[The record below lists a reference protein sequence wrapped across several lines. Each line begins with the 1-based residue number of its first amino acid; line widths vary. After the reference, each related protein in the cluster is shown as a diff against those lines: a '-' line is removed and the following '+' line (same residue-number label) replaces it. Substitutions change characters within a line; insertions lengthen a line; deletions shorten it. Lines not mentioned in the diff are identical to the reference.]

1 MICFLKYNYFY
12 NKGFLEFLFVMDEE
26 IEILQSIYLDD
37 IVRVDLKS
45 EKSNLEVL
53 IYPLD
58 DEEESKKNLRLNLI
72 FHFTKEVNRRIS
84 QKFKIPIMS
93 KELSKTTKYYKLI

>member
-1 MICFLKYNYFY
+1 
-12 NKGFLEFLFVMDEE
+12 MDEE

-45 EKSNLEVL
+45 ERSNLEVL

-58 DEEESKKNLRLNLI
+58 DEEETKKNLRLNLI
-72 FHFTKEVNRRIS
+72 FHFTKDVSFSFIFYFKYLLFNYIVSTNR
-84 QKFKIPIMS
+84 
-93 KELSKTTKYYKLI
+93 

>member
-1 MICFLKYNYFY
+1 
-12 NKGFLEFLFVMDEE
+12 MDEE

-45 EKSNLEVL
+45 EKPNLEVL

-58 DEEESKKNLRLNLI
+58 DEEDTKKNLRLNLT
-72 FHFTKEVNRRIS
+72 FYFTKDVCVY
-84 QKFKIPIMS
+84 
-93 KELSKTTKYYKLI
+93 LSFLNLLNCQSM